1 MQMFDSNRF
10 ERHHHI
16 AISTNNRYH
25 WRMIHSFSV
34 SNYFSIR
41 EETVLDLRIPGTA
54 PDLPRFRRSQAKPD
68 VRLPTVVVLMG
79 PNGSGKTTLLSALDA
94 MARVASSIA
103 PQEKNPAA
111 FVGLPFLSK
120 KTYTEPT
127 RFCLEIEADWLTPG
141 EARQRFR
148 YEIVV
153 GRREGFQADGIRYES
168 LSHFPKGRPRR
179 LFARRGPEDP
189 ISVASEFGLT
199 ARDER
204 LKAVREDSSV
214 VATLDFLNVPLAR
227 RVAASIKRLVSGSN
241 ILFRQQLSPAP
252 ESIIPALEADDDL
265 KRWIRAH
272 IQSSD
277 LGIQD
282 MDIMEFPE
290 HVAGFSGKEMRKSMI
305 FHHRGLDE
313 PVLLAMESSGTER
326 LFSLLPQIHTSL
338 EHGTPVVLDEIDGD
352 LHVDTAGEILGW
364 FHSREM
370 NPHGAQL
377 LVSSHNVGL
386 LDDLEKEEV
395 FIVEKD
401 GEGATHIHGAQ
412 DVRGL
417 RRDARLYPKYRAGVL
432 GGLPKI
438 G

>member
-1 MQMFDSNRF
+1 
-10 ERHHHI
+10 
-16 AISTNNRYH
+16 
-25 WRMIHSFSV
+25 MIHSFSV

-54 PDLPRFRRSQAKPD
+54 PDLPRFRRSHAEPD
-68 VRLPTVVVLMG
+68 VRLPTVAVLMG

-94 MARVASSIA
+94 MARVTSSL
-103 PQEKNPAA
+103 PSQEKEPAPL
-111 FVGLPFLSK
+111 VGFPFLSK
-120 KTYTEPT
+120 KTHTAPT
-127 RFCLEIEADWLTPG
+127 RFCLEVEADWLTPG

-227 RVAASIKRLVSGSN
+227 RVAAWMKRLVSGSN
-241 ILFRQQLSPAP
+241 IQFRQPFSPAP

-265 KRWIRAH
+265 KRWVRTH
-272 IQSSD
+272 IQASD

-282 MDIMEFPE
+282 MDIREFPE

-338 EHGTPVVLDEIDGD
+338 EHGTPAVLDEIDGD
-352 LHVDTAGEILGW
+352 LHVDMAAEILGW
-364 FHSREM
+364 FHSQET

-386 LDDLEKEEV
+386 LDALEKEEV

-401 GEGATHIHGAQ
+401 DEGATHVHGAQ

-417 RRDARLYPKYRAGVL
+417 RRDARLYSKYRAGVL